1 MHNAFHNINISPYPK
16 FLNLIKMKKINLF
29 ISFIALVTITTNVNG
44 QVANPTIQVIGLGT
58 TNPTNSGEVP
68 LLATLDLLITV
79 GNTGTAN
86 ITANRVRPRITLP
99 NIVELL
105 PNAQQTLP
113 PGWSIIN
120 STAQTINI
128 CNGTD
133 IIPVNGNR
141 SIIIKV
147 RGISL
152 GAGQNFT
159 GQLFFGGTS
168 SCTASGSAQNSST
181 IDDFGQ
187 SALTVV
193 VAPLPLTL
201 LTFNA
206 TLVKCEPS
214 LTWVT
219 ENELNTDR
227 FEIERGSA
235 SGSNFTKVGTVAA
248 NGNSSSQI
256 RYNFLDS
263 KTDALSE
270 KVFYRLKMIDKD
282 GLHKYSDIA
291 TVVINCNTPKVS
303 IYPNPIQDDKIFINL
318 AGTVGRTQATLSSMT
333 GQLIARNNM
342 VNGSNSIN
350 VSNIADGIYIL
361 TVKDENGFNSNNKIV
376 IKH

>member
-1 MHNAFHNINISPYPK
+1 MKNIKIV
-16 FLNLIKMKKINLF
+16 FL
-29 ISFIALVTITTNVNG
+29 SFVIVFSTITTKAQN
-44 QVANPTIQVIGLGT
+44 ADPTIAVTPSNAGIVAVG
-58 TNPTNSGEVP
+58 
-68 LLATLDLLITV
+68 ATIDIVVTV
-79 GNTGTAN
+79 GNALAGNIAPGRMRPTCQIPSSVIYPASQPGLPTGWTILSNSNGIIRLCNSSANLAGFSTVDIVLKVQGVTVAAPNTISANQAGGNACANGPFVTGNNTAN
-86 ITANRVRPRITLP
+86 DGATT
-99 NIVELL
+99 
-105 PNAQQTLP
+105 
-113 PGWSIIN
+113 
-120 STAQTINI
+120 TIEVI
-128 CNGTD
+128 AAT
-133 IIPVNGNR
+133 
-141 SIIIKV
+141 
-147 RGISL
+147 
-152 GAGQNFT
+152 
-159 GQLFFGGTS
+159 
-168 SCTASGSAQNSST
+168 
-181 IDDFGQ
+181 
-187 SALTVV
+187 
-193 VAPLPLTL
+193 LPLTL
-201 LTFNA
+201 LNFNA
-206 TLVKCEPS
+206 TLVKCVPS

-235 SGSNFTKVGTVAA
+235 SGSNFTTVGTVAA

-291 TVVINCNTPKVS
+291 IVVLNCNTPKVS

-318 AGTVGRTQATLSSMT
+318 AGTVGRAQATLSSIT

-361 TVKDENGFNSNNKIV
+361 KVKDENGFDSNNKIV